1 MAVSVRHTVVRC
13 AAAIAVVACLL
24 LAAPD
29 AGATGRAAPWLVVT
43 DVHFTPFLG
52 AGKRLVARLG
62 KAPVDRWP
70 QLLRRTGRAPSKY
83 GEDTNAALFDSSLR
97 AMRLADPS
105 PPVVLVAGDLL
116 AHEFRETYE
125 KVAPHPT
132 GRGYREV
139 VDKTIE
145 YLAARF
151 GATFPRSQFVL
162 TLGNNDSYCGD
173 YRATPDIPF
182 LLRTARAW
190 TPLVDRGGRAPGFV
204 RNFRKLGSYVARLP
218 RPGLHV
224 VSVDDV
230 FWTADYENACGSPAE
245 HPGAAQA
252 RWLGGAVRG
261 LPSGGRALVITHVP
275 PGIDSFAT
283 LEGSGPPVPLLTDQG
298 QAALLGALR
307 EARVPALLFGHLHM
321 STYRIGSGTPMLG
334 VPSISPIFGND
345 PAFLTARVTR
355 KGVIADYTAH
365 ALDLGHP
372 HPRWRPEYSF
382 DHAYDL
388 PAFDLAS
395 LTRLQ
400 ARLATDTTMRRAYEH
415 RYVSGGKYAITEA
428 QYPAYACGSVA
439 LEVKAFEACLGPPPP
454 AAQ

>member
-1 MAVSVRHTVVRC
+1 MVVRP
-13 AAAIAVVACLL
+13 AAALAVVACLL
-24 LAAPD
+24 VAAPD
-29 AGATGRAAPWLVVT
+29 AGAADRATPWLVAT
-43 DVHFTPFLG
+43 DVHFTPFVG
-52 AGKRLVARLG
+52 ASKRLVGRLQ
-62 KAPVDRWP
+62 KAPVSRWP
-70 QLLRRTGRAPSKY
+70 ELLARTGRAPSKY
-83 GEDTNAALFDSSLR
+83 GEDTNAALFESSLR
-97 AMRLADPS
+97 AMRRADPS

-132 GRGYREV
+132 GRGYRAV

-151 GATFPRSQFVL
+151 GAVFPRSQFVL

-173 YRATPDIPF
+173 YRATPDSPF

-190 TPLVDRGGRAPGFV
+190 APLVDRGGRAPGFV
-204 RNFRKLGSYVARLP
+204 RGFRRLGSYVARLP

-224 VSVDDV
+224 ISVDDV
-230 FWTADYENACGSPAE
+230 FWTADYENACGSPSE

-252 RWLGGAVRG
+252 RWLRGAVRG
-261 LPSGGRALVITHVP
+261 LPSGDRALVITHVP

-283 LEGSGPPVPLLTDQG
+283 LEGPGPPVPLLTGQG

-307 EARVPALLFGHLHM
+307 EASVPALVFGHLHM

-345 PAFLTARVTR
+345 PAFLTARISR
-355 KGVIADYTAH
+355 DGVITDYTAH

-372 HPRWRPEYSF
+372 HPRWRREYSF
-382 DHAYDL
+382 DQAYGL
-388 PAFDLAS
+388 PAFDVAS

-400 ARLATDTTMRRAYEH
+400 ARLATDTAMRRAYEH

-439 LEVKAFEACLGPPPP
+439 LEVKAFEACLGPPAP
-454 AAQ
+454 AG

>member
-1 MAVSVRHTVVRC
+1 VRS
-13 AAAIAVVACLL
+13 AAALAVVACLL
-24 LAAPD
+24 VVTPD
-29 AGATGRAAPWLVVT
+29 AGATERAAPWLVAT
-43 DVHFTPFLG
+43 DVHFTPFVG
-52 AGKRLVARLG
+52 ASKGLVGRLQ

-70 QLLRRTGRAPSKY
+70 ELLARTGRAPSKY
-83 GEDTNAALFDSSLR
+83 GEDTNAALFESSLR

-132 GRGYREV
+132 GRGYRAV

-151 GATFPRSQFVL
+151 GAVFPRSQFVL

-173 YRATPDIPF
+173 YRATPGSPF

-190 TPLVDRGGRAPGFV
+190 RPLVDRAGRAPGFV
-204 RNFRKLGSYVARLP
+204 RSFRHLGSYVARLP

-230 FWTADYENACGSPAE
+230 FWTAGYENACGSAAE
-245 HPGAAQA
+245 DPGAAQA
-252 RWLGGAVRG
+252 RWLRGAVRR
-261 LPSGGRALVITHVP
+261 LPTDDRALVVTHVP
-275 PGIDSFAT
+275 PGVDSFAT
-283 LEGSGPPVPLLTDQG
+283 LEGPGPAVPLLTGQG

-307 EARVPALLFGHLHM
+307 GADVPALLFGHLHM

-345 PAFLTARVTR
+345 PAFLTARVSR
-355 KGVIADYTAH
+355 DGVISDFTAH
-365 ALDLGHP
+365 AFDLGRPHP
-372 HPRWRPEYSF
+372 HWRREYSF
-382 DHAYDL
+382 DHAYGL
-388 PAFDLAS
+388 PAFDLDS

-400 ARLATDTTMRRAYEH
+400 ARLATDTAMRHAYEH

-428 QYPAYACGSVA
+428 QYPAYACGSIA

-454 AAQ
+454 AS